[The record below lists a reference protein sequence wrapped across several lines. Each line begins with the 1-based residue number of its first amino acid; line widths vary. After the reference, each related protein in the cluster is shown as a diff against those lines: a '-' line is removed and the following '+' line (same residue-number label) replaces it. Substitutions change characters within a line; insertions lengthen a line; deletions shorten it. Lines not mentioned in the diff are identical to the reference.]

1 MPFLVQVPP
10 DMKWSVLWSGWSDGY
25 LNMAVDDWLLAT
37 ANERPPTL
45 RIYGWLKPTVSLGRN
60 ERWKRVIQ
68 PSRLRKA
75 GVRLVRRPTGGRA
88 VFHHR
93 ELTYSV
99 TAPHRHQAELG
110 QRLTDTLAYV
120 SEGLALALECLGID
134 VTIAHRTKSVARQ
147 EGVCFESATRFELLA
162 DGQKV
167 VGNAQLRTAAGFLQH
182 GSMPVYPSVLPFGKL
197 SPRGNEH
204 YTNGHALPTPL
215 HRCADLCLDSLG
227 LQVARA
233 FGHRSRGGLEWM
245 APNRLDHGQIQ
256 AIAQLRYLRPEWTF
270 WR

>member
-1 MPFLVQVPP
+1 
-10 DMKWSVLWSGWSDGY
+10 MKWLVLWSGWSDGY

-37 ANERPPTL
+37 ASERPPTL

-75 GVRLVRRPTGGRA
+75 GIRLVRRPTGGRA

-99 TAPHRHQAELG
+99 TAPHRHQEELG

-120 SEGLALALECLGID
+120 ADGLALALKRMGVD
-134 VTIAHRTKSVARQ
+134 VTIAHRSRSVARQ
-147 EGVCFESATRFELLA
+147 AGVCFESATRFELLA

-167 VGNAQLRTAAGFLQH
+167 VGNAQLRTPAGFLQH
-182 GSMPVYPSVLPFGKL
+182 GSMPVYPPVSPLKDL
-197 SPRGNEH
+197 SPSGREPDVDRNS
-204 YTNGHALPTPL
+204 TPTPL
-215 HRCADLCLDSLG
+215 HRCADLSLDHVG
-227 LQVARA
+227 LQVAEAFSHRA
-233 FGHRSRGGLEWM
+233 GGGLEWIS
-245 APNRLDHGQIQ
+245 PNRLDYDRIQ
-256 AIAQLRYLRPEWTF
+256 AIAQLRYLRREWTF
-270 WR
+270 RR